1 MKFAH
6 DIDMEGNEIKNA
18 ANLVT
23 NVAAGTNANQ
33 IAVTKNGTTSTLTI
47 NNVANATDATNAENA
62 TKATQD
68 ASGNVITTTYATKAE
83 LSVIP
88 KFAISVVTELPTT
101 NISTTTLYLLNTGS
115 ETDNIFTEYIYVNNA
130 WEKLGTQKLDLSGY
144 VQKTQTVN
152 GKALNG
158 NISLTAS
165 DVGAAASSHNHTS
178 ANVTALT
185 GYTIASAA
193 AAITA
198 TDSLNIALGKLQK
211 SIDGKQAAGS
221 YLTSLSAGTGISV
234 SGNTITNSGVRSVT
248 TGGTNGTIKVNTNG
262 TESEVAV
269 KGLGTA
275 AYTASTAYAAAN
287 HTHTASA
294 VGATKKYSATNA
306 ALTVSSGVC
315 TWSVTHNLATQDI
328 AVALYEVSSKTQ
340 VFADVT
346 ITSDNA
352 VSIAIKSSA
361 NIAAGTYKVV
371 VIGG

>member
-23 NVAAGTNANQ
+23 NVTAGTNANQ

-47 NNVANATDATNAENA
+47 NNVANATHANTATSATSATNAANA

-68 ASGNVITTTYATKAE
+68 ANGNNIASTYATKAE
-83 LSVIP
+83 VSAIP
-88 KFAISVVTELPTT
+88 KFAISVVAALPTT
-101 NISTTTLYLLNTGS
+101 NISGTTLYLLKTGE
-115 ETDNIFTEYIYVNNA
+115 ETNNLYTEYIYVDNK

-165 DVGAAASSHNHTS
+165 DVGAAATAHNHTT

-198 TDSLNIALGKLQK
+198 TDSLNTALGKLQK
-211 SIDGKQAAGS
+211 SVDGKQAAGS
-221 YLTSLSAGTGISV
+221 YA
-234 SGNTITNSGVRSVT
+234 
-248 TGGTNGTIKVNTNG
+248 
-262 TESEVAV
+262 AV
-269 KGLGTA
+269 
-275 AYTASTAYAAAN
+275 N
-287 HTHTASA
+287 HTHTAAA
-294 VGATKKYSATNA
+294 VGATKKYSATNP
-306 ALTVSSGVC
+306 ALTVTNGEC
-315 TWSVTHNLATQDI
+315 TWTVTHNLGTQDVI
-328 AVALYEVSSKTQ
+328 AGLYGVSSKTQ
-340 VFADVT
+340 HFADVT
-346 ITSDNA
+346 IVSDNA
-352 VSIAIKSSA
+352 ISIKTKSSA
-361 NIAAGTYKVV
+361 NLAAGVFKVV